1 MKTIS
6 THALRALLNEGPV
19 ALFDV
24 RGDVEFEK
32 GHIAGAMTAPL
43 GSLSFRVAHTMN
55 PESLVVVYSMDSGG
69 PLAPE
74 AANRLENL
82 GLRNV
87 RVYQDGLAGW
97 ELAGQ
102 SAVPSVQA
110 KLHTQGPVKDVR
122 PLLVDREN
130 SYGGAFRSDRPLAV
144 EGAGG

>member
-6 THALRALLNEGPV
+6 THDIRGRLDKGPV

-24 RGDVEFEK
+24 RGDVAYET
-32 GHIAGAMTAPL
+32 GHIPGSMTAPL

-55 PESLVVVYSMDSGG
+55 PDSFVAVYSGDLDCQ
-69 PLAPE
+69 LAPE
-74 AANRLENL
+74 AARRLEAL

-87 RVYQDGLAGW
+87 HVYTAGLAGW
-97 ELAGQ
+97 QQEGLPV
-102 SAVPSVQA
+102 VPSVKA
-110 KLHTQGPVKDVR
+110 KLHTQGPVKECR

-130 SYGGAFRSDRPLAV
+130 AYGGAFRGDSLAV